1 MSPSGMFHI
10 AVVHS
15 DQKQALNIFQ
25 TPPIFIRRF
34 LLGVGQERGQIATK
48 ITNQHWTALNVIL
61 HENIPW
67 FVPMYLH
74 TLRIRNDR
82 TGQIIPHTAIH
93 FVPAIRRQRPN
104 QLELA
109 FAIPSRTTVTVLLD
123 IDYIFLKWLE
133 YPPDANHGHYIG
145 AATLTAQLPIARNY
159 TSTPVD
165 GSLFRDSF
173 NASRAA
179 GYLIQLRTES
189 LLISLPTPDFSMP
202 YNVICLACTVV
213 ALAFGPIHNVS
224 TKRLHL
230 VADEPGKPAKNGLI
244 VRLKGLIF
252 RTKSE

>member
-1 MSPSGMFHI
+1 MFHI
-10 AVVHS
+10 AVMYT
-15 DQKQALNIFQ
+15 DKKQPVSIFQ
-25 TPPIFIRRF
+25 TPPLFARRF
-34 LLGVGQERGQIATK
+34 LLGVGQERGQISTK
-48 ITNQHWTALNVIL
+48 ITNQHWASLNVIL

-67 FVPMYLH
+67 FVPTYLH
-74 TLRIRNDR
+74 TLQIRIDR
-82 TGQIIPHTAIH
+82 TGQRIDTTAIH
-93 FVPAIRRQRPN
+93 YIPAIRRERPN

-109 FAIPSRTTVTVLLD
+109 FAIPARTTVTVSLD

-145 AATLTAQLPIARNY
+145 AATITAQLPVARNY
-159 TSTPVD
+159 TATPVD

-179 GYLIQLRTES
+179 GYLVQLRTES

-224 TKRLHL
+224 TKRLFL
-230 VADEPGKPAKNGLI
+230 VEDDPSQETTKRGLLA
-244 VRLKGLIF
+244 RLKSLVF
-252 RTKSE
+252 RSKA